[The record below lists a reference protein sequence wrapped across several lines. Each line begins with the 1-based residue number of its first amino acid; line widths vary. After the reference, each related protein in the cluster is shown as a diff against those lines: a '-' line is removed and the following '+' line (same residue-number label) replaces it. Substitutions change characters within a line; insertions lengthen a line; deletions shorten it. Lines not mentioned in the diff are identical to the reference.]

1 MTKGK
6 HIPERTCVGCGA
18 KRPKVELLRVVRGP
32 EGKVFLD
39 LSGKRSGRGAYICPN
54 VDCFR
59 KAVKRKALQRSLKVN
74 RIEEDVLREIENQIL
89 KKSA

>member
-1 MTKGK
+1 MAKGK
-6 HIPERTCVGCGA
+6 HVPERTCVGCGA
-18 KRPKVELLRVVRGP
+18 KRPKVELLRVVRSP

-54 VDCFR
+54 IDCFR
-59 KAVKRKALQRSLKVN
+59 KAVKRKALQRSLKVD
-74 RIEEDVLREIENQIL
+74 RIEEKVLEEIENQIL

>member
-6 HIPERTCVGCGA
+6 HVPERTCVGCGA
-18 KRPKVELLRVVRGP
+18 KRPKVELLRVVRSP

-54 VDCFR
+54 IDCFR
-59 KAVKRKALQRSLKVN
+59 KAVKRKALQRSLKVD
-74 RIEEDVLREIENQIL
+74 RIEEKVLEEIENQIL